1 MTIYRHVRNAEDLHL
16 EVFFHM
22 GGAKCLNSAPLKISK
37 NFQKHLRIGL
47 FLE

>member
-37 NFQKHLRIGL
+37 NPPHRAFFGVGV
-47 FLE
+47 